1 MAAAACRQARR
12 PRVRL
17 GHRAELLAEVAGR
30 VVLGGQAG
38 GAALPGQLPHD
49 LAVGGAEV
57 GVGLQPAGPALL
69 VLAQLPARRRGRGR
83 PAGGPPPPRPVGRG
97 RLGPPGA
104 GEASPRPGAAG
115 RCVAVSCSRAWS
127 ASARRALAR
136 ASSRARS
143 RGAWSS
149 RPRSR
154 SRSARSSAVDSRRRS
169 RLLGVSIAKR
179 LVAGARQGLG
189 ELGVAVTRLPVG
201 QVQLGRPL
209 GFGPDH
215 RVQGGLVAGPGQL
228 HIQPVGVLA
237 GR

>member
-1 MAAAACRQARR
+1 M
-12 PRVRL
+12 
-17 GHRAELLAEVAGR
+17 
-30 VVLGGQAG
+30 LGGQAG
-38 GAALPGQLPHD
+38 GAALPGQLPDD
-49 LAVGGAEV
+49 LPVGGAEV

-69 VLAQLPARRRGRGR
+69 VLAQLRVRSSWARSACWRATATAPGPA
-83 PAGGPPPPRPVGRG
+83 PAGAACQGRRSIPRPW
-97 RLGPPGA
+97 
-104 GEASPRPGAAG
+104 
-115 RCVAVSCSRAWS
+115 RCWSVLAVSCSRAWS

-154 SRSARSSAVDSRRRS
+154 SRSARSSRGRQPPQVQAAGGVDRQ
-169 RLLGVSIAKR
+169 A

-189 ELGVAVTRLPVG
+189 ELGVAVTDLPVG

-215 RVQGGLVAGPGQL
+215 RVQGGLVPGPGQL
-228 HIQPVGVLA
+228 HIQPVGCP
-237 GR
+237 RRR